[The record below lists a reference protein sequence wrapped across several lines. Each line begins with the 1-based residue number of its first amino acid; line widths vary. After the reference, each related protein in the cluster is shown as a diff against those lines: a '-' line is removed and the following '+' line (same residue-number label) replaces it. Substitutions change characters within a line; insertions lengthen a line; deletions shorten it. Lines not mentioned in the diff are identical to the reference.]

1 MMSETEIDNR
11 WEAVRSRDR
20 AADGTFVFAVK
31 TTGVYCRPSCA
42 SRPPRREN
50 VEFFDLPAAAEEAG
64 YRACKRCQPR
74 SVAIVD
80 ERLKLVQS
88 VCDYVLAHLDD
99 GDALTL
105 DVLGAVF
112 GFDPHHLQK
121 TFKAVLQMSPRDY
134 AEAQRFLRLKREL
147 RAGGCVAEAVYGAG
161 FGSSSRVYENA
172 DAHIGMTPAQ
182 YQKQGAGVAIA
193 YTVASTTLGT
203 LLVALTE
210 RGICAVGI
218 YDSDTAAVTALHAE
232 FPQAI
237 TNRDDNLAGWVE
249 VILAYIE
256 HGQPLPELRFDIQ
269 ATAFQWR
276 VWDELRRIPRGETR
290 TYAQV
295 AQAIG
300 QPNAVRAVANACAN
314 NHAAVVIPCHRV
326 IGSDGTLHGYKW
338 GMERKRAILE
348 REQGR

>member
-1 MMSETEIDNR
+1 MTDNQAESR
-11 WEAVRSRDR
+11 WQAVRSRDR
-20 AADGTFVFAVK
+20 AADGNFVFAVR
-31 TTGVYCRPSCA
+31 TTGVYCRPSCT

-88 VCDYVLAHLDD
+88 VCDYVLSHLDE
-99 GDALTL
+99 AELLTL
-105 DVLGAVF
+105 EALGATF

-121 TFKAVLQMSPRDY
+121 TFKGVLQMSPREY
-134 AEAQRFLRLKREL
+134 AEAQRFLRLKHEL
-147 RAGGCVAEAVYGAG
+147 RAGGSVADAVYGAG

-172 DAHIGMTPAQ
+172 DIHIGMTPAQ
-182 YQKQGAGVAIA
+182 YQKRGAGVAIA
-193 YTVASTTLGT
+193 YTVASTDLGS

-218 YDSDTAAVTALHAE
+218 YDSDDAAADSLRAE
-232 FPQAI
+232 FPRAAI
-237 TNRDDNLAGWVE
+237 NRDDNLAEWVE

-256 HGQPLPELRFDIQ
+256 NGQSLPELRFDIQ

-276 VWDELRRIPRGETR
+276 VWEELRRIPRGETR

-300 QPNAVRAVANACAN
+300 QPNAVRAVANACSHN
-314 NHAAVVIPCHRV
+314 PVAVVIPCHRI
-326 IGSDGTLHGYKW
+326 IGSDGALHGYKW
-338 GMERKRAILE
+338 GVERKQAILE
-348 REQGR
+348 REQSK